1 MNRNYKV
8 IWNASL
14 NCFMAVAEYA
24 KARGKSSKSSVS
36 SNATINTTSNLS
48 STSAFKL
55 TAIGLGLFAAEL
67 TMSPQVFAA
76 TSADGAVATGVTNC
90 APSAS
95 AGKYNSVAVGC
106 GSIADLS
113 TDPAVTFYQRGNPE
127 NLGIDTSTAF
137 NSTAI
142 GTGAKATEA
151 GTSLGMNAS
160 SRNLGIALGIQAK
173 SDNVAAV
180 AIGPAALATGNTSL
194 ALGRQSAATADFAQA
209 IGNVSSATAK
219 GSLAMGH
226 SARAEGYRSIAIG
239 SADIDGANATG
250 TQSGVVYQTNQQTVA
265 KGKDSMALGAGAN
278 SWGENALA
286 IGAGSKATATNAIAI
301 GKNSEVAGDNTV
313 SVGWNSGIGST
324 QSEGVSVGNRSGQNV
339 LSNGNVALGLDAGS
353 NIGSTPRATVTTG
366 VAAYRPYTI
375 LGQNTGIGA
384 AAGKEVYGDS
394 NSALGERAGRNV
406 DGHANTAI
414 GAFSGNAV
422 VGSANVAMGPT
433 SGYTVTGDRNTAVGN
448 FSGSHVV
455 GKANS
460 AFGNG
465 AGSNVTGEYNLA
477 LGATAGAGITNN
489 LSIAIGNN
497 AGNIAKGNVG
507 ESSISVGTNSSAQGL
522 NSMAIGR
529 GSVSAGN
536 NAIGIGVQSIASA
549 TGAIAVGDRAEAS
562 GENAIAI
569 GKGSLATGSQAIG
582 VGSRAGNGGAAYG
595 DNADAGGTIISA
607 TPTVIKGTAIGNG
620 SIVNVDNGVA
630 LGSKS
635 VANRAA
641 TGSGVVFTTSTAS
654 PGDISAINNTR
665 STVLG
670 AVSVGNDT
678 YGNRQIVNVAAGSLD
693 SDAVNVAQLKG
704 VSNAIAANKT
714 KYYSV
719 NSTGGTN
726 DDNLGASGQNAMAMG
741 RNSVASGSQAISIGS
756 GASGQKTT
764 ASGEQSIAI
773 GANTVSTGASSIA
786 IGGDDLDAASK
797 ANLIGAASGSVN
809 GGSVNTTFKAYTG
822 RDLVETP
829 PYQVNTESG
838 GAASIA
844 MGAKA
849 LSQGALSTAIGVQSS
864 TTGVASSALGMGS
877 SAMKEG
883 SVALGAGSVANVA
896 GGMVGYVPVGAT
908 NSAAI
913 TATQSGAR
921 FGAVSVG
928 TGDKGGNRQI
938 VNLAAGTNDSDAVNV
953 AQLKGG
959 VSSVVDL
966 GLNFTGDNIAT
977 TVNRKLGEKLI
988 VKGGES
994 DATKL
999 ASGNNIGVEATSP
1012 DTLSVKLAKDL
1023 TGLTSVTTGNT
1034 VMNTSGI
1041 SFTGSTVKLSGTGL
1055 NNGGNQITNVAS
1067 GGTTLTNAANI
1078 GDVNSAAAANKTKYY
1093 SVNST
1098 GGTNDDNLGASGQ
1111 NAMAMGRNSVAS
1123 GSQAISIGSGASG
1136 QKTTASGEQSI
1147 AIGAN
1152 TVSTGASS
1160 IAIGGDDLDAASK
1173 ANLIGA
1179 ASGSVNGGSVNTT
1192 FKAYTGRDLVETP
1205 PYQVNTESGGAA
1217 SIAMGA
1223 KALSQG
1229 ALSTAIGVQS
1239 STTGVASSALGMG
1252 SSAMKEGSVALG
1264 AGSVANVAG
1273 GMVGYVPV
1281 GATNSAAITATQS
1294 GARFGAVSVGTGDKG
1309 GNRQIVNLA
1318 AGTND
1323 SDAVNVAQLKGGVS
1337 SVVDLGLNFTGDN
1350 IATTVNRK
1358 LGEKLIVKG
1367 GESDATKLASGNNI
1381 GVVASSPDTLTVKLA
1396 KDLTGLTS
1404 VTTGNTVMNTSG
1416 ITLTGGINQTVTLSN
1431 SGLNNGGNQIT
1442 NVKAGTEDMDAV
1454 NVGQLN
1460 LTNTAIDKGL
1470 NFGGDS
1476 GTDVNRKL
1484 GQKLIVKGGDTINAD
1499 PATKNISVT
1508 ANGDDTLTVRLAK
1521 DINLGETGS
1530 VTTGNTQVNNAG
1542 ITLYR
1547 GDNGQVVLT
1556 NNGLNNGG
1564 NQITN
1569 VLSGGETL
1577 TNAANIGDVKGAVSD
1592 IATKGLDF
1600 AGNDGINIHK
1610 DLGQK
1615 LEIVG
1620 ALDAS
1625 KTASAKNI
1633 RTVANNGKLEVQ
1645 LADALDVTSVTTGNA
1660 FMNNNGFTFVGNEP
1674 GRTVIL
1680 SSSGLDN
1687 GGNIIRNVG
1696 TGTLNSDAVNVGQ
1709 LREVTIAL
1717 DQGWGIT
1724 AQGDI
1729 ATMVKQGGSVDMN
1742 SRDGNIKVSR
1752 TLISNAAALDS
1763 GTGLRAAAIPAGAND
1778 LSFDLNPDL
1787 TVDSLTTGD
1796 TTINS
1801 NGLTIVGG
1809 PSVTKSGIDAADKK
1823 ITNVRNGSVSA
1834 SSQDAINGSQ
1844 LYAQGSGISSIIGGN
1859 TVYNPVDGTF
1869 TNSNIG
1875 GTGEGSI
1882 DGAIGSI
1889 RQGTIE
1895 INENVQVNTTNIE
1908 TNTIN
1913 IVTNTRNIVTNT
1925 TNIATNTTNIKSN
1938 TDKLDAGLNFGA
1950 DSGANIN
1957 KPIGDESVLIFKGGN
1972 NITTTSAGSS
1982 IKFDLNGNINVDS
1995 VTTGDTTVSSSG
2007 VTIAG
2012 GPSITKTG
2020 IYAGNGE
2027 TAPSMTAAGI
2037 NAAGTKITNVA
2048 DGMQPRDAVNFG
2060 QLDAVSRGLGNSI
2073 NELGYRVDEV
2083 EDDANAGISA
2093 AMAMSS
2099 LPQAY
2104 IIGKSMIGGGI
2115 ATYNG
2120 ESAVAI
2126 GFSKLSTDGR
2136 WVMKLNG
2143 TADTQGNVGAAIGA
2157 GFHFD

>member
-36 SNATINTTSNLS
+36 SNATINTTPSLS
-48 STSAFKL
+48 TVNTLRLSAIILGMLAAGFGLQANAITDNSTSGTSNHHDGTYSHSHGSHGTHTHVNGNNSHKKKPSNPDDPIILNFEGDFGDPIAL
-55 TAIGLGLFAAEL
+55 REGETLNILGGE
-67 TMSPQVFAA
+67 
-76 TSADGAVATGVTNC
+76 
-90 APSAS
+90 
-95 AGKYNSVAVGC
+95 
-106 GSIADLS
+106 
-113 TDPAVTFYQRGNPE
+113 
-127 NLGIDTSTAF
+127 
-137 NSTAI
+137 
-142 GTGAKATEA
+142 TEA
-151 GTSLGMNAS
+151 
-160 SRNLGIALGIQAK
+160 
-173 SDNVAAV
+173 
-180 AIGPAALATGNTSL
+180 
-194 ALGRQSAATADFAQA
+194 
-209 IGNVSSATAK
+209 
-219 GSLAMGH
+219 
-226 SARAEGYRSIAIG
+226 
-239 SADIDGANATG
+239 
-250 TQSGVVYQTNQQTVA
+250 
-265 KGKDSMALGAGAN
+265 
-278 SWGENALA
+278 
-286 IGAGSKATATNAIAI
+286 
-301 GKNSEVAGDNTV
+301 
-313 SVGWNSGIGST
+313 
-324 QSEGVSVGNRSGQNV
+324 
-339 LSNGNVALGLDAGS
+339 
-353 NIGSTPRATVTTG
+353 
-366 VAAYRPYTI
+366 
-375 LGQNTGIGA
+375 
-384 AAGKEVYGDS
+384 
-394 NSALGERAGRNV
+394 
-406 DGHANTAI
+406 
-414 GAFSGNAV
+414 
-422 VGSANVAMGPT
+422 
-433 SGYTVTGDRNTAVGN
+433 
-448 FSGSHVV
+448 
-455 GKANS
+455 
-460 AFGNG
+460 
-465 AGSNVTGEYNLA
+465 
-477 LGATAGAGITNN
+477 NN
-489 LSIAIGNN
+489 LSDN
-497 AGNIAKGNVG
+497 AN
-507 ESSISVGTNSSAQGL
+507 
-522 NSMAIGR
+522 
-529 GSVSAGN
+529 
-536 NAIGIGVQSIASA
+536 IGVFAE
-549 TGAIAVGDRAEAS
+549 GDTLT
-562 GENAIAI
+562 I
-569 GKGSLATGSQAIG
+569 KLA
-582 VGSRAGNGGAAYG
+582 
-595 DNADAGGTIISA
+595 
-607 TPTVIKGTAIGNG
+607 K
-620 SIVNVDNGVA
+620 
-630 LGSKS
+630 
-635 VANRAA
+635 
-641 TGSGVVFTTSTAS
+641 
-654 PGDISAINNTR
+654 DI
-665 STVLG
+665 
-670 AVSVGNDT
+670 
-678 YGNRQIVNVAAGSLD
+678 
-693 SDAVNVAQLKG
+693 
-704 VSNAIAANKT
+704 
-714 KYYSV
+714 
-719 NSTGGTN
+719 
-726 DDNLGASGQNAMAMG
+726 
-741 RNSVASGSQAISIGS
+741 
-756 GASGQKTT
+756 
-764 ASGEQSIAI
+764 
-773 GANTVSTGASSIA
+773 
-786 IGGDDLDAASK
+786 DLDAA
-797 ANLIGAASGSVN
+797 GSVTM
-809 GGSVNTTFKAYTG
+809 GNT
-822 RDLVETP
+822 LVD
-829 PYQVNTESG
+829 NSG
-838 GAASIA
+838 IR
-844 MGAKA
+844 
-849 LSQGALSTAIGVQSS
+849 IIN
-864 TTGVASSALGMGS
+864 
-877 SAMKEG
+877 
-883 SVALGAGSVANVA
+883 ANH
-896 GGMVGYVPVGAT
+896 P
-908 NSAAI
+908 NNP
-913 TATQSGAR
+913 
-921 FGAVSVG
+921 
-928 TGDKGGNRQI
+928 NRI
-938 VNLAAGTNDSDAVNV
+938 VT
-953 AQLKGG
+953 
-959 VSSVVDL
+959 
-966 GLNFTGDNIAT
+966 
-977 TVNRKLGEKLI
+977 
-988 VKGGES
+988 
-994 DATKL
+994 
-999 ASGNNIGVEATSP
+999 
-1012 DTLSVKLAKDL
+1012 
-1023 TGLTSVTTGNT
+1023 LTSA
-1034 VMNTSGI
+1034 
-1041 SFTGSTVKLSGTGL
+1041 GL
-1055 NNGGNQITNVAS
+1055 NNGGNQITNVLS
-1067 GGTTLTNAANI
+1067 GGDTLTNAANI
-1078 GDVNSAAAANKTKYY
+1078 GDVKGAAAGSRTEVVKGTNVSSVNKTTGSNGQDIYTVNANGTTASAGSSAVTVGETNVGGNVTDYKFDLSQASKDSLGRADN
-1093 SVNST
+1093 SVQYDNALT
-1098 GGTNDDNLGASGQ
+1098 RDVVTLGGVQATVPVQLKN
-1111 NAMAMGRNSVAS
+1111 VAS
-1123 GSQAISIGSGASG
+1123 GGALTVATNETNAANIGDIKGAVDGVTELGFGIKAADGGEVRKKLGEVVEIIGSNSNITTLEEGGKIKIALNNALNLTNVGSVTMGNTLVDNSGIRIINANHPNNPNRIVTLTSAGLNNGGNQITNVLSGGDTLTNAANIGDVKGAAAGSRTEVVKGTNVSSVNKTTGSNG
-1136 QKTTASGEQSI
+1136 QDIYTVNANGTTASAGSSAVTVGET
-1147 AIGAN
+1147 N
-1152 TVSTGASS
+1152 V
-1160 IAIGGDDLDAASK
+1160 GGNVTDYEFD
-1173 ANLIGA
+1173 
-1179 ASGSVNGGSVNTT
+1179 
-1192 FKAYTGRDLVETP
+1192 
-1205 PYQVNTESGGAA
+1205 
-1217 SIAMGA
+1217 
-1223 KALSQG
+1223 
-1229 ALSTAIGVQS
+1229 LSTATKTS
-1239 STTGVASSALGMG
+1239 LSSAD
-1252 SSAMKEGSVALG
+1252 SAL
-1264 AGSVANVAG
+1264 
-1273 GMVGYVPV
+1273 
-1281 GATNSAAITATQS
+1281 Q
-1294 GARFGAVSVGTGDKG
+1294 
-1309 GNRQIVNLA
+1309 
-1318 AGTND
+1318 
-1323 SDAVNVAQLKGGVS
+1323 
-1337 SVVDLGLNFTGDN
+1337 SVVTQIDGTAVKTITKANNTANFLKGDN
-1350 IATTVNRK
+1350 ILLTD
-1358 LGEKLIVKG
+1358 
-1367 GESDATKLASGNNI
+1367 ESGSIK
-1381 GVVASSPDTLTVKLA
+1381 VALA
-1396 KDLTGLTS
+1396 KDLTGINS

-1569 VLSGGETL
+1569 VASGGETL
-1577 TNAANIGDVKGAVSD
+1577 TNAANIGDVKGAVGD

-1600 AGNDGINIHK
+1600 AGNLGDDIHK

-1620 ALDAS
+1620 TLDAS

-1660 FMNNNGFTFVGNEP
+1660 FMNNTGFTFVGNEP

-1752 TLISNAAALDS
+1752 TLISNAATLDS
-1763 GTGLRAAAIPAGAND
+1763 STGLRAAAIPAGAND

-1809 PSVTKSGIDAADKK
+1809 PSVTKSGIDVADKK

-1913 IVTNTRNIVTNT
+1913 IATNTRNIVTNT

>member
-477 LGATAGAGITNN
+477 LGATAGAGITSN

-529 GSVSAGN
+529 GSVSAGI
-536 NAIGIGVQSIASA
+536 NAIGIGVGSISSA
-549 TGAIAVGDRAEAS
+549 TGAIAVGHRAEAS

-678 YGNRQIVNVAAGSLD
+678 DGNRQIVNVAAGSLD
-693 SDAVNVAQLKG
+693 SDVVNVAQLKG
-704 VSNAIAANKT
+704 VSNAI
-714 KYYSV
+714 
-719 NSTGGTN
+719 
-726 DDNLGASGQNAMAMG
+726 
-741 RNSVASGSQAISIGS
+741 
-756 GASGQKTT
+756 
-764 ASGEQSIAI
+764 
-773 GANTVSTGASSIA
+773 
-786 IGGDDLDAASK
+786 
-797 ANLIGAASGSVN
+797 
-809 GGSVNTTFKAYTG
+809 
-822 RDLVETP
+822 
-829 PYQVNTESG
+829 
-838 GAASIA
+838 
-844 MGAKA
+844 
-849 LSQGALSTAIGVQSS
+849 
-864 TTGVASSALGMGS
+864 
-877 SAMKEG
+877 
-883 SVALGAGSVANVA
+883 
-896 GGMVGYVPVGAT
+896 
-908 NSAAI
+908 
-913 TATQSGAR
+913 
-921 FGAVSVG
+921 
-928 TGDKGGNRQI
+928 
-938 VNLAAGTNDSDAVNV
+938 
-953 AQLKGG
+953 
-959 VSSVVDL
+959 
-966 GLNFTGDNIAT
+966 
-977 TVNRKLGEKLI
+977 
-988 VKGGES
+988 
-994 DATKL
+994 
-999 ASGNNIGVEATSP
+999 
-1012 DTLSVKLAKDL
+1012 
-1023 TGLTSVTTGNT
+1023 
-1034 VMNTSGI
+1034 
-1041 SFTGSTVKLSGTGL
+1041 
-1055 NNGGNQITNVAS
+1055 
-1067 GGTTLTNAANI
+1067 
-1078 GDVNSAAAANKTKYY
+1078 AANKTKYY

-1442 NVKAGTEDMDAV
+1442 NVLSGGTTLTNAANIGDVNSAAAGSRTEVVKGTNVSSVNKTTGSNGQDIYTVNANGVTASAGSSAVTVTPSAKNATTNLTDYKVDLSTATKTSLSSADSALQSVVTQIDGVAVKTITKADNTANFLKGDNILLTPESGGIKVALAKDLTGLTSVTTGNTVMNTSGVSFTGTTVTLTSDGLNNGGNQITNVKAGTEDMDAV

-1530 VTTGNTQVNNAG
+1530 VTTGNTQVNSAG

-1556 NNGLNNGG
+1556 NNGLNNG
-1564 NQITN
+1564 NNKITN

-1577 TNAANIGDVKGAVSD
+1577 TNAANIGDVKGAVGD

-1620 ALDAS
+1620 TLDAS

-1645 LADALDVTSVTTGNA
+1645 LADALDVTSVSTGNA

-1752 TLISNAAALDS
+1752 SLISNAAALDS
-1763 GTGLRAAAIPAGAND
+1763 GTDLRAAAIPAGAND

-1801 NGLTIVGG
+1801 NGLTIAGG

-1913 IVTNTRNIVTNT
+1913 IATNTRNIVTNT

-2012 GPSITKTG
+2012 GPSIAKTG

-2083 EDDANAGISA
+2083 EDEANAGISA

>member
-14 NCFMAVAEYA
+14 NCFMAVSEYA

-239 SADIDGANATG
+239 SADIDGANAIG

-477 LGATAGAGITNN
+477 LGATAGAGITSN
-489 LSIAIGNN
+489 LSVAIGNN

-1078 GDVNSAAAANKTKYY
+1078 GDVNSAAAGSRTEVVKGTNVSSVNKTAGSNGQDIYT
-1093 SVNST
+1093 VNAN
-1098 GGTNDDNLGASGQ
+1098 G
-1111 NAMAMGRNSVAS
+1111 V
-1123 GSQAISIGSGASG
+1123 
-1136 QKTTASGEQSI
+1136 TASAGSD
-1147 AIGAN
+1147 AV
-1152 TVSTGASS
+1152 TVTPSAKNATT
-1160 IAIGGDDLDAASK
+1160 
-1173 ANLIGA
+1173 NLTDYK
-1179 ASGSVNGGSVNTT
+1179 V
-1192 FKAYTGRDLVETP
+1192 D
-1205 PYQVNTESGGAA
+1205 
-1217 SIAMGA
+1217 
-1223 KALSQG
+1223 
-1229 ALSTAIGVQS
+1229 LSTATKTS
-1239 STTGVASSALGMG
+1239 LSSADSALQSVVTQIDGTAVKTITKANNTANFLKGDNVLLTDESG
-1252 SSAMKEGSVALG
+1252 SIKVAL
-1264 AGSVANVAG
+1264 
-1273 GMVGYVPV
+1273 
-1281 GATNSAAITATQS
+1281 T
-1294 GARFGAVSVGTGDKG
+1294 
-1309 GNRQIVNLA
+1309 
-1318 AGTND
+1318 
-1323 SDAVNVAQLKGGVS
+1323 
-1337 SVVDLGLNFTGDN
+1337 
-1350 IATTVNRK
+1350 
-1358 LGEKLIVKG
+1358 
-1367 GESDATKLASGNNI
+1367 
-1381 GVVASSPDTLTVKLA
+1381 
-1396 KDLTGLTS
+1396 KDLTGINS

-1577 TNAANIGDVKGAVSD
+1577 TNAANIGDVKGAVGD

-1620 ALDAS
+1620 TLDAS

-1660 FMNNNGFTFVGNEP
+1660 FMNNTGFTFVGNEP

-1696 TGTLNSDAVNVGQ
+1696 TGLLNSDAVNVGQ

-1913 IVTNTRNIVTNT
+1913 IATNTRNIVTNT

-2083 EDDANAGISA
+2083 EDEANAGISA